1 VIEMIRRFVRQKF
14 GSAGLVVALI
24 VLGLVQLLPLAAQ
37 GTAAG
42 FSMASWGIFV
52 LAAGSVSR
60 DISSGALQMILSRPI
75 RRTQY
80 LFGRYFGILL
90 SYALFLVATSLLA
103 FLLFHLVV
111 LRTARAGGAADFSTA
126 GLAVAAGEAFLT
138 GAFQAAILLL
148 FSTFLPGIAD
158 LLGLLLL
165 YLVLNLP
172 QFSQSAFIRN
182 AGERARE
189 NMLPSVEWE
198 RVFRGGDVPAAATG
212 RWLFALTV
220 YLVLAAI
227 VFSRRELPY
236 GQD

>member
-1 VIEMIRRFVRQKF
+1 MIEMIRRFVRQRF
-14 GSAGLVVALI
+14 GSAGLVVALV
-24 VLGLVQLLPLAAQ
+24 VLGLVSLLTVAAQ
-37 GTAAG
+37 GAAAG
-42 FSMASWGIFV
+42 FGMAGWAIFV
-52 LAAGSVSR
+52 IAAGSVSR

-75 RRTQY
+75 RRTLY

-90 SYALFLVATSLLA
+90 SYALFLVATSVLS
-103 FLLFHLVV
+103 FLFIHLVV
-111 LRTARAGGAADFSTA
+111 LKTTRGPAVDFSA
-126 GLAVAAGEAFLT
+126 SALAVGAGQAFLT
-138 GAFQAAILLL
+138 GAFDAAILLL

-165 YLVLNLP
+165 YLALNLP
-172 QFSQSAFIRN
+172 QFSQAPWLKT

-189 NMLPSVEWE
+189 NMMPPVEWT
-198 RVFRGGDVPAAATG
+198 RVLRGDGLLGAATG
-212 RWLFALTV
+212 RWVFALTI